1 MKLYKIKVNG
11 KTYKVELEAIEEVS
25 SPTPVATKPIEE
37 KKAEPAPVAAQPAA
51 QGQEVLSPIQGTV
64 NKVLVKLG
72 DKVTKGTPLFI
83 VEAMKLE
90 NEVVSPFDGEVAQI
104 LVEKGASVASK
115 QKLAIIG

>member
-11 KTYKVELEAIEEVS
+11 KTYKVELQAIEEVA
-25 SPTPVATKPIEE
+25 SPTPVATKPVEE
-37 KKAEPAPVAAQPAA
+37 KKVESAPVAAQPAA

-104 LVEKGASVASK
+104 LVEKGASVSSK